1 MNKRWMIF
9 RVVVGLALG
18 LALCVA
24 LYAHLEVKSGD
35 WERLWGGLSWSWTAI
50 VLGLTMLHWWSGARK
65 WAVWSLAL
73 HGAAGKEPA
82 AGFFL
87 RHIAWQ
93 NWYGQFLPPTLAI
106 VLGRSWAAR
115 HMPGVNWR
123 AGAGNGIYDQAME
136 FLLLSSLLPAA
147 WLVLRDHVGVMVWG
161 PVAVAGMAV
170 MAALIG
176 LSRRWLPE
184 RLGPFLPSLLAWS
197 ALRVVVVIA
206 RLVAGAPALSLA
218 IDWASIAATAPVVA
232 LLMIVPL
239 TPGNLGIAEWGW
251 VGVLAYGGTDP
262 VEAGLMAVGF
272 RLLMIAVQT
281 ALLLALIAQPLARR
295 RETS

>member
-24 LYAHLEVKSGD
+24 LYAHLDVKSED
-35 WERLWGGLSWSWTAI
+35 WGRLWRSLSWPWTAV
-50 VLGLTMLHWWSGARK
+50 VLGLTLLHWWSGARK
-65 WAVWSLAL
+65 WRLWALAL
-73 HGAAGKEPA
+73 HGEAGREPA
-82 AGFFL
+82 SGFFL

-136 FLLLSSLLPAA
+136 FLLLSALLPAA
-147 WLVLRDHVGVMVWG
+147 WLILHDHVGIVIWG
-161 PVAVAGMAV
+161 PVAVACMAV
-170 MAALIG
+170 MAGFIG
-176 LSRRWLPE
+176 LSRRWLPQ

-262 VEAGLMAVGF
+262 VQAGLMAVGF
-272 RLLMIAVQT
+272 RVLMIAIQT
-281 ALLLALIAQPLARR
+281 VLLLAIIAHPLVKRR
-295 RETS
+295 AT